1 VLEYRVILLLRTS
14 AALLAL
20 SALALLI
27 RPGTVI
33 GLIGLT
39 SSRELE
45 WGFRLIGL
53 LVASMGALITLVAA
67 FLGERGLRQTAA
79 ILMLTSV
86 SFAILLLFS
95 PGDGVYGTFSWSFL
109 NWALLPVISL
119 LSKVADVIAKANPQP
134 LL

>member
-53 LVASMGALITLVAA
+53 LVASMGALMTLVAA

-95 PGDGVYGTFSWSFL
+95 PGGWGLWHLLLVIFELGLTAGYFF
-109 NWALLPVISL
+109 AL
-119 LSKVADVIAKANPQP
+119 KGRRRNR
-134 LL
+134 

>member
-1 VLEYRVILLLRTS
+1 MLEYRVILLLRTS

-53 LVASMGALITLVAA
+53 LVASMAALLTLVSA

-95 PGDGVYGTFSWSFL
+95 PGGWGLWHLLLVIFELGLAAGYFF
-109 NWALLPVISL
+109 AL
-119 LSKVADVIAKANPQP
+119 KGRRRNR
-134 LL
+134 

>member
-1 VLEYRVILLLRTS
+1 MLEYRVILLLRTS

-27 RPGTVI
+27 RPGSVI

-45 WGFRLIGL
+45 WGFRLVGL
-53 LVASMGALITLVAA
+53 LGASMAALMTLVAA
-67 FLGERGLRQTAA
+67 FLGERALRQAAA
-79 ILMLTSV
+79 ILMLTNV

-95 PGDGVYGTFSWSFL
+95 PGGWGLWHLLLIILELGLAAGYFF
-109 NWALLPVISL
+109 AL
-119 LSKVADVIAKANPQP
+119 KGRRRNR
-134 LL
+134 

>member
-1 VLEYRVILLLRTS
+1 MLEYRVILLLRTS

-53 LVASMGALITLVAA
+53 LVASMAALLTLVAA
-67 FLGERGLRQTAA
+67 FLGERGLRQAAA
-79 ILMLTSV
+79 IMILTSAATAV
-86 SFAILLLFS
+86 LLLFM
-95 PGDGVYGTFSWSFL
+95 PGEWNLWKILLILLQIAMAAGYFF
-109 NWALLPVISL
+109 AL
-119 LSKVADVIAKANPQP
+119 KGRRRNR
-134 LL
+134 